1 MNNRGEMT
9 MKKLKE
15 LLRIFGVF
23 FKIGAFTFGGGYAM
37 ISVIEDE
44 LISRRKWITESDLS
58 DYVAVAESTPGPIAI
73 NCATGIGYQRA
84 GFLGAVF
91 ATLGVIAP
99 SLIIIV
105 AIAAV
110 LGRYWHLPI
119 VVNAFKGIAVAVGFV
134 ILRAGLRMY
143 KKMPKKAVPLALFGI
158 SAAVLLA
165 TSVFSVSFSSVYLIL
180 LGAAVGTISALWL
193 KKKGGEE

>member
-1 MNNRGEMT
+1 

-44 LISRRKWITESDLS
+44 LISRRKWISESDLS

-91 ATLGVIAP
+91 ATLGVVAP

-134 ILRAGLRMY
+134 ILRAGVRMY
-143 KKMPKKAVPLALFGI
+143 KKMPKKAMPLSLFAISFVALLTTAIFAI
-158 SAAVLLA
+158 
-165 TSVFSVSFSSVYLIL
+165 SFSSVYLIL
-180 LGAAVGTISALWL
+180 LGAVVGIISALLL
-193 KKKGGEE
+193 KKRGGNE

>member
-1 MNNRGEMT
+1 
-9 MKKLKE
+9 MKNLKE

-91 ATLGVIAP
+91 ATLGVVAP

-105 AIAAV
+105 AIAAA
-110 LGRYWHLPI
+110 LGQFWHLPI
-119 VVNAFKGIAVAVGFV
+119 VANAFKGIAVAVGFV
-134 ILRAGLRMY
+134 ILRAGVRMY
-143 KKMPKKAVPLALFGI
+143 KKMPKKAVPLSLFAI
-158 SAAVLLA
+158 SFVALLA
-165 TSVFSVSFSSVYLIL
+165 TAIFAISFSSVYLIL
-180 LGAAVGTISALWL
+180 LGAVVGIISALLL
-193 KKKGGEE
+193 KKKGGNE

>member
-1 MNNRGEMT
+1 MNNRREMT

-44 LISRRKWITESDLS
+44 LISRRKWISESDLS

-84 GFLGAVF
+84 GFWGAVF
-91 ATLGVIAP
+91 ATLGVVAP

-134 ILRAGLRMY
+134 ILRAGVRMY
-143 KKMPKKAVPLALFGI
+143 KKMPKKAVPLSLFAISFVAL
-158 SAAVLLA
+158 LT
-165 TSVFSVSFSSVYLIL
+165 TSIFAISFSSVYLIL
-180 LGAAVGTISALWL
+180 LGAVVGIISALLL
-193 KKKGGEE
+193 KKRGGNE